1 MIFIYA
7 SSNRAKQFFNFCG
20 HIHPGIKLRNGK
32 TAQKYLLSGK
42 EKQMIYQQVVTGKIL
57 FRTKENDRGYMLL
70 QIQELSRVSNIY
82 FFSF

>member
-32 TAQKYLLSGK
+32 TAQKYLLSERKTDDLPAG
-42 EKQMIYQQVVTGKIL
+42 IY
-57 FRTKENDRGYMLL
+57 REN
-70 QIQELSRVSNIY
+70 II
-82 FFSF
+82 